1 MLSCL
6 RGNAVGEGI
15 AMECNGIKQD
25 FRLGR
30 WARKCGRIWAAGII
44 AVVIAASMLAGCGE
58 KKEVGPPDAAAVSA
72 IFSGSFSALVDIA
85 VALPADDTQ
94 SGSVAADQEVLSLQ
108 AQITQSEDCCLVEVL
123 APEHLEG
130 LSFTVDS
137 IETGNLTVSYKG
149 ISIQPDAMPAAN
161 LGSMVAGTLKALS
174 QPEGMTITESAE
186 GWCATGQMDAG
197 GYALLL
203 GKTDYMPIGL
213 TIPDAGLSIAFTSF
227 EAMNVFRPD
236 RIEEDFAPQESS
248 SDSSESSEPLD
259 SPSDT
264 SSEPSSAPEPKTE
277 SPAETDS
284 APAESSDSQSS
295 DQPLDESEKT
305 SI

>member
-1 MLSCL
+1 
-6 RGNAVGEGI
+6 
-15 AMECNGIKQD
+15 MECSGIKQD
-25 FRLGR
+25 FRLGI
-30 WARKCGRIWAAGII
+30 WVRKCSRIWAAG
-44 AVVIAASMLAGCGE
+44 VIAMVVAAGMLTGCGE

-72 IFSGSFSALVDIA
+72 IFSGSFSALADIA
-85 VALPADDTQ
+85 IALPAEDAQ
-94 SGSVAADQEVLSLQ
+94 SGEGTADQQEVLSLQ
-108 AQITQSEDCCLVEVL
+108 AQITQSEDCCLIEVL

-137 IETGNLTVSYKG
+137 IETANLTVSYKG

-174 QPEGMTITESAE
+174 QPEGMTIAESAE
-186 GWCATGQMDAG
+186 GWCATGEMDAG

-213 TIPDAGLSIAFTSF
+213 TIPDAGLSITFTSF

-248 SDSSESSEPLD
+248 SDSSE
-259 SPSDT
+259 PSDSSSDT
-264 SSEPSSAPEPKTE
+264 GSEPSSEPETE
-277 SPAETDS
+277 TPAGSDS
-284 APAESSDSQSS
+284 VPAESSDTQSS
-295 DQPLDESEKT
+295 DQQPDESEKT

>member
-1 MLSCL
+1 
-6 RGNAVGEGI
+6 
-15 AMECNGIKQD
+15 MECSGIKQD
-25 FRLGR
+25 FRLGI
-30 WARKCGRIWAAGII
+30 WVRKCSRIWAAG
-44 AVVIAASMLAGCGE
+44 VIAMVVAAGMLTGCGE
-58 KKEVGPPDAAAVSA
+58 KKEVRPPDAAAVSA
-72 IFSGSFSALVDIA
+72 IFSGSFSALADIA
-85 VALPADDTQ
+85 IALPAEDAQ
-94 SGSVAADQEVLSLQ
+94 SGEGTADQQEVLSLQ
-108 AQITQSEDCCLVEVL
+108 AQITQSEDCCLIEVL

-137 IETGNLTVSYKG
+137 IETANLTVSYKG

-174 QPEGMTITESAE
+174 QPEGMTIAESAE
-186 GWCATGQMDAG
+186 GWCATGEMDAG

-213 TIPDAGLSIAFTSF
+213 TIPDAGLSITFTSF

-248 SDSSESSEPLD
+248 SDSSE
-259 SPSDT
+259 PSDSSSDT
-264 SSEPSSAPEPKTE
+264 GSEPSSEPETE
-277 SPAETDS
+277 TPAGSDS
-284 APAESSDSQSS
+284 VPAESSDTQSS
-295 DQPLDESEKT
+295 DQQPDESEKT

>member
-1 MLSCL
+1 
-6 RGNAVGEGI
+6 
-15 AMECNGIKQD
+15 MECSGIKQD
-25 FRLGR
+25 FRLGI
-30 WARKCGRIWAAGII
+30 WVRKCSRIWAAG
-44 AVVIAASMLAGCGE
+44 VIAMVVAAGMLTGCGE

-72 IFSGSFSALVDIA
+72 IFSGSFSALADIA
-85 VALPADDTQ
+85 IALPAEDAQ
-94 SGSVAADQEVLSLQ
+94 SGEGTADQQEVLSLQ
-108 AQITQSEDCCLVEVL
+108 AQITQSEDCCLIEVL

-137 IETGNLTVSYKG
+137 IETDNLTVSYKG

-174 QPEGMTITESAE
+174 QPEGMTIAESAE
-186 GWCATGQMDAG
+186 GWCATGEMDAG

-213 TIPDAGLSIAFTSF
+213 TIPDAGLSITFTSF

-248 SDSSESSEPLD
+248 SDSSE
-259 SPSDT
+259 PSDSSSDT
-264 SSEPSSAPEPKTE
+264 GSEPSSEPETE
-277 SPAETDS
+277 TPAGIDS
-284 APAESSDSQSS
+284 VPAESSDTQSS
-295 DQPLDESEKT
+295 DQQPDESEKT

>member
-1 MLSCL
+1 
-6 RGNAVGEGI
+6 
-15 AMECNGIKQD
+15 MECSGIKQD

-30 WARKCGRIWAAGII
+30 WVRKCSRIWAAG
-44 AVVIAASMLAGCGE
+44 VIAMVVAAGMLTGCGE

-72 IFSGSFSALVDIA
+72 IFSGSFSALADIA
-85 VALPADDTQ
+85 IALPAEDAQ
-94 SGSVAADQEVLSLQ
+94 SGEGTADQQEVLSLQ
-108 AQITQSEDCCLVEVL
+108 AQITQSEDCCLIEVL

-130 LSFTVDS
+130 LSFAVDS
-137 IETGNLTVSYKG
+137 IETANLTVSYKG

-174 QPEGMTITESAE
+174 QPEGMTIAESAE
-186 GWCATGQMDAG
+186 GWCATGEMDAG

-213 TIPDAGLSIAFTSF
+213 TIPDAGLSITFTSF

-248 SDSSESSEPLD
+248 SDSSE
-259 SPSDT
+259 PSDSSSDT
-264 SSEPSSAPEPKTE
+264 GSEPSSEPETE
-277 SPAETDS
+277 TPAGSDS
-284 APAESSDSQSS
+284 VPAESSDTQSS
-295 DQPLDESEKT
+295 DQQPDESEKT

>member
-1 MLSCL
+1 
-6 RGNAVGEGI
+6 
-15 AMECNGIKQD
+15 MECSGIKQD
-25 FRLGR
+25 FRLGI
-30 WARKCGRIWAAGII
+30 WVRKCSRIWAAG
-44 AVVIAASMLAGCGE
+44 VIAMVVAAGMLTGCGE
-58 KKEVGPPDAAAVSA
+58 KKEVRPPDAAAVSA
-72 IFSGSFSALVDIA
+72 IFSGSFSALADIA
-85 VALPADDTQ
+85 IALPAEDAQ
-94 SGSVAADQEVLSLQ
+94 SGEGTADQQEVLSLQ
-108 AQITQSEDCCLVEVL
+108 AQITQSEDCCLIEVL

-137 IETGNLTVSYKG
+137 IETDNLTVSYKG

-174 QPEGMTITESAE
+174 QPEGMTIAESAE
-186 GWCATGQMDAG
+186 GWCATGEMDAG

-213 TIPDAGLSIAFTSF
+213 TIPDAGLSITFTSF

-248 SDSSESSEPLD
+248 SDSSE
-259 SPSDT
+259 PSDSSSDT
-264 SSEPSSAPEPKTE
+264 GSEPSSEPETE
-277 SPAETDS
+277 TPAGSDS
-284 APAESSDSQSS
+284 VPAESSDTQSS
-295 DQPLDESEKT
+295 DQQPDESEKT

>member
-1 MLSCL
+1 M
-6 RGNAVGEGI
+6 
-15 AMECNGIKQD
+15 
-25 FRLGR
+25 
-30 WARKCGRIWAAGII
+30 
-44 AVVIAASMLAGCGE
+44 
-58 KKEVGPPDAAAVSA
+58 
-72 IFSGSFSALVDIA
+72 
-85 VALPADDTQ
+85 
-94 SGSVAADQEVLSLQ
+94 Q
-108 AQITQSEDCCLVEVL
+108 AQITQSEDCCLIEVL

-137 IETGNLTVSYKG
+137 IETDNLTVSYKG

-186 GWCATGQMDAG
+186 GWCATGEMDAG

-213 TIPDAGLSIAFTSF
+213 TIPDAGLSITFTSF

-248 SDSSESSEPLD
+248 SDSSE
-259 SPSDT
+259 PSDSSSDT
-264 SSEPSSAPEPKTE
+264 GSEPSSEPETE
-277 SPAETDS
+277 TPAGSDS
-284 APAESSDSQSS
+284 VPAESSDTQSS
-295 DQPLDESEKT
+295 DQQPDESEKT

>member
-1 MLSCL
+1 
-6 RGNAVGEGI
+6 
-15 AMECNGIKQD
+15 MECSGIKQD
-25 FRLGR
+25 FRLGI
-30 WARKCGRIWAAGII
+30 WVRKCSRIWAAG
-44 AVVIAASMLAGCGE
+44 VIAMVVAAGMLTGCGE

-72 IFSGSFSALVDIA
+72 IFSGSFSALADIA
-85 VALPADDTQ
+85 IALPAEDTQ
-94 SGSVAADQEVLSLQ
+94 SGEGTADQQEVLSLQ
-108 AQITQSEDCCLVEVL
+108 AQITQSEDCCLIEVL

-137 IETGNLTVSYKG
+137 IETANLTVSYKG

-186 GWCATGQMDAG
+186 GWCATGEMDAG

-213 TIPDAGLSIAFTSF
+213 TIPDAGLSITFTSF

-248 SDSSESSEPLD
+248 SDSSE
-259 SPSDT
+259 PSDSSSDT
-264 SSEPSSAPEPKTE
+264 GSEPSSEPETE
-277 SPAETDS
+277 TPAESDS
-284 APAESSDSQSS
+284 APAESSDTQSS
-295 DQPLDESEKT
+295 DQQPDESEKT

>member
-1 MLSCL
+1 M
-6 RGNAVGEGI
+6 EG
-15 AMECNGIKQD
+15 GGSKQD
-25 FRLGR
+25 IRLGR
-30 WARKCGRIWAAGII
+30 WVRKCSRIWAAG
-44 AVVIAASMLAGCGE
+44 VIAMVVAAGMLTGCGE

-72 IFSGSFSALVDIA
+72 IFSGSFSALADIA
-85 VALPADDTQ
+85 IALPAEDAQ
-94 SGSVAADQEVLSLQ
+94 SGEGTADQQEVLSLQ
-108 AQITQSEDCCLVEVL
+108 AQITQSEDCCLIEVL

-137 IETGNLTVSYKG
+137 IETDNLTVSYKG

-174 QPEGMTITESAE
+174 QPEGMTIAESAE
-186 GWCATGQMDAG
+186 GWCATGEMDAG

-213 TIPDAGLSIAFTSF
+213 TIPDAGLSITFTSF

-248 SDSSESSEPLD
+248 SDSSE
-259 SPSDT
+259 PSDSSSDT
-264 SSEPSSAPEPKTE
+264 GSEPSSEPETE
-277 SPAETDS
+277 TPAESDS
-284 APAESSDSQSS
+284 APAESSDTQSS
-295 DQPLDESEKT
+295 DQQPDESEKT

>member
-1 MLSCL
+1 
-6 RGNAVGEGI
+6 
-15 AMECNGIKQD
+15 MECSGIKQD
-25 FRLGR
+25 FRLGI
-30 WARKCGRIWAAGII
+30 WVRKCSRIWAAG
-44 AVVIAASMLAGCGE
+44 VIAMVVAAGMLTGCGE

-72 IFSGSFSALVDIA
+72 IFSGSFSALADIA
-85 VALPADDTQ
+85 IALPAEDAQ
-94 SGSVAADQEVLSLQ
+94 SGEGTADQQEVLSLQ
-108 AQITQSEDCCLVEVL
+108 AQITQSEDCCLIEVL

-137 IETGNLTVSYKG
+137 IETANLTVSYKG

-174 QPEGMTITESAE
+174 QPEGMTIAESAE
-186 GWCATGQMDAG
+186 GWCATGEMDAG

-213 TIPDAGLSIAFTSF
+213 TIPDAGLSITFTSF

-248 SDSSESSEPLD
+248 SDSSE
-259 SPSDT
+259 PSDSSSDT
-264 SSEPSSAPEPKTE
+264 GSEPSSEPETE
-277 SPAETDS
+277 TPAESDS
-284 APAESSDSQSS
+284 APAESSDTQSS
-295 DQPLDESEKT
+295 DQQPDESEKT